1 MIFPVFIR
9 SINSRRGLFIIIK
22 KKNGRGKYLNIN
34 SLFRAAISL
43 LHVIILFI
51 YSITIKK
58 STKKTVEIT
67 KGKVLLDLK
76 RTVVSEVVFYACC

>member
-1 MIFPVFIR
+1 M
-9 SINSRRGLFIIIK
+9 
-22 KKNGRGKYLNIN
+22 NIN

-51 YSITIKK
+51 YSIAIKK
-58 STKKTVEIT
+58 SIKKTVEIT

-76 RTVVSEVVFYACC
+76 RTVVSQVVFYACC

>member
-1 MIFPVFIR
+1 M
-9 SINSRRGLFIIIK
+9 
-22 KKNGRGKYLNIN
+22 NIN

-58 STKKTVEIT
+58 SIKKTVEIT

-76 RTVVSEVVFYACC
+76 RTLVSEVVFYACC